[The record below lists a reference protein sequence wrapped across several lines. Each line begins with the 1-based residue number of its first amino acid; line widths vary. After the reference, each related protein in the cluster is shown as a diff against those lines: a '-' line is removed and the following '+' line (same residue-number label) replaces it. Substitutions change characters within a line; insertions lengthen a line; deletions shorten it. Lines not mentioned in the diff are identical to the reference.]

1 MGLRST
7 RHMTSVFLVRDGG
20 VLLLF
25 RRGSRVIADSWVG
38 IGGHLEP
45 HEHTDPTAAALRE
58 LHEEIGVTADQLT
71 NLSMRYVALRDT
83 GTELRTTY
91 YFTADLHPDAPIP
104 AECVE
109 GELRWFD
116 LTIDPTTLEMPPSAR
131 YVLPHWLKAGR
142 HDDNLRFLTITP
154 DDISTGPF

>member
-7 RHMTSVFLVRDGG
+7 RHMTSVFLVRAGG

-38 IGGHLEP
+38 IGGHVEP

-58 LHEEIGVTADQLT
+58 LHEEIGVTPDQLT

-91 YFTADLHPDAPIP
+91 YFTADLHPNAPIP
-104 AECVE
+104 AECAE

-116 LTIDPTTLEMPPSAR
+116 LTLDPATLECRPAPATS
-131 YVLPHWLKAGR
+131 YP
-142 HDDNLRFLTITP
+142 
-154 DDISTGPF
+154 TG